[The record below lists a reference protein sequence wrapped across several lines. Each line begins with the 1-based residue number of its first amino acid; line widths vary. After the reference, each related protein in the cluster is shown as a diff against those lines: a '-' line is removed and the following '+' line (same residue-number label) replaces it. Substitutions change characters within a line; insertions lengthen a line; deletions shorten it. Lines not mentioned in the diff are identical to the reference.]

1 MVKTYKH
8 IIFLFLILVLY
19 SCTDEKAGVLPSVEE
34 RVTEAVTNLKL
45 ELTAPANGWKLE
57 YQPTN
62 ESGVFFMLLEFD
74 DDEVRIQSDVA
85 ENDGEF
91 FDHTIPWRIDNA
103 LGLELIYETY
113 GVFHYLFEQDGATFG
128 AEFEW
133 GFVEKEGDNLVF
145 RSISDFSFDQSTI
158 VLEPAKSG
166 DENLFARDI
175 AQNLLKFSTIS
186 PKVLESPKPKQ
197 EIIMEDTGISVFW
210 SLDPAKRIIESI
222 LASTG
227 SDFDDPDFSAVIL
240 EHTSGY
246 KLQNGKMILLEPL
259 QFVLNNRLY
268 TIEDIAFTEYSD
280 TGPTLCTLAADDGP
294 LYKGQS
300 SLGNVSM
307 ISSLFDLEG
316 TAFQP
321 IAEFPYSV
329 NSIFIFDESG
339 NSLSDE
345 GMVIAEKFPNTVA
358 FLFYYDFESDTQP
371 NNAVG
376 FILDDGNGNSDIFLR
391 EILPTSTVGNRINVT
406 LTDNYYHTGIQGPD
420 DAANLAEITDLL
432 FEGGDVY
439 ASDFPVEGLLV
450 FKLFNPCN
458 QHEIFLVQ

>member
-1 MVKTYKH
+1 M
-8 IIFLFLILVLY
+8 
-19 SCTDEKAGVLPSVEE
+19 
-34 RVTEAVTNLKL
+34 
-45 ELTAPANGWKLE
+45 
-57 YQPTN
+57 
-62 ESGVFFMLLEFD
+62 
-74 DDEVRIQSDVA
+74 
-85 ENDGEF
+85 
-91 FDHTIPWRIDNA
+91 
-103 LGLELIYETY
+103 
-113 GVFHYLFEQDGATFG
+113 
-128 AEFEW
+128 
-133 GFVEKEGDNLVF
+133 
-145 RSISDFSFDQSTI
+145 
-158 VLEPAKSG
+158 EPAKSG

-186 PKVLESPKPKQ
+186 PKALESPKPKQ
-197 EIIMEDTGISVFW
+197 EIIMEDAGISVFW

-227 SDFDDPDFSAVIL
+227 SDFDDPNFSAVIL

-246 KLQNGKMILLEPL
+246 KLQNGRMILLEPL

-268 TIEDIAFTEYSD
+268 AIEDIAFTEYSD
-280 TGPTLCTLAADDGP
+280 TGRTLCTLAADDGP
-294 LYKGQS
+294 LYKGQIS
-300 SLGNVSM
+300 SLGNISM
-307 ISSLFDLEG
+307 VSSLFDLEG

-329 NSIFIFDESG
+329 NPFFIFDESG
-339 NSLSDE
+339 NSLLNE
-345 GMVIAEKFPNTVA
+345 GMIIAEMFPNAVG
-358 FLFYYDFESDTQP
+358 FVFYYGFESDTQP

-391 EILPTSTVGNRINVT
+391 EFLPTTTVGNMINVS
-406 LTDNYYHTGIQGPD
+406 LTNNYYHSGIPGPD
-420 DAANLAEITDLL
+420 DEANLAEITNLL